1 MPCFSVSALNGF
13 WEELSENQSP
23 STDSLNPTKW
33 KHDTHEND
41 AAEISSYTRAFFL
54 PLSLPLSPPS
64 DRLPGPLLGVPQW
77 KPESEIWSTFFRRI
91 RNLRCKLS
99 CIMSSVNH
107 RNLLNLNL
115 RSIREFNAI
124 SIVFCKCFNIMYSIE
139 IWIRNLI
146 HVCETNYRRNR
157 CKLCTIFH
165 KLSKCIKFKLIRKFN
180 VIFYKCFNLIYSMET
195 WIRNFVR
202 RIIVE
207 IDVNCASFA
216 IIHQNLLNLNLRSMH
231 EFNMFNM
238 LNSACS
244 LLL

>member
-1 MPCFSVSALNGF
+1 
-13 WEELSENQSP
+13 
-23 STDSLNPTKW
+23 
-33 KHDTHEND
+33 
-41 AAEISSYTRAFFL
+41 
-54 PLSLPLSPPS
+54 
-64 DRLPGPLLGVPQW
+64 
-77 KPESEIWSTFFRRI
+77 
-91 RNLRCKLS
+91 
-99 CIMSSVNH
+99 MSSVNY

-115 RSIREFNAI
+115 RCIREFNAI

-146 HVCETNYRRNR
+146 HVRETNYRRNR
-157 CKLCTIFH
+157 CKSCTIFH
-165 KLSKCIKFKLIRKFN
+165 KLSKYIKFKLIRKFN
-180 VIFYKCFNLIYSMET
+180 VINMIFYKCFNLIYSMET

-207 IDVNCASFA
+207 IDVNCASSA
-216 IIHQNLLNLNLRSMH
+216 IIHQNLLNLNLRPMR